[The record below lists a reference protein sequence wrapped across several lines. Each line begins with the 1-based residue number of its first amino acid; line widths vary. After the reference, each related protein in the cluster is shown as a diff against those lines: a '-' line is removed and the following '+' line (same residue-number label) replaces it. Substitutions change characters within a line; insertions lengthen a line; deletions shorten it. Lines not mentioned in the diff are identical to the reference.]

1 MISKVA
7 VAICCVNGSVSM
19 LALNQAPLRLDW
31 KATRSIEPATRGV
44 GEGVVVVGLGEGVEV
59 GVGVKLEVGVGD
71 GGAAVPQ
78 ALNIKAAA
86 AKRIALAI
94 VLVFIPF
101 SFIVCE
107 HCHRMGW
114 LCEGRCISEA
124 HRPVRGYHP
133 RELPKR

>member
-1 MISKVA
+1 
-7 VAICCVNGSVSM
+7 
-19 LALNQAPLRLDW
+19 
-31 KATRSIEPATRGV
+31 
-44 GEGVVVVGLGEGVEV
+44 VGLGEGVEV

-133 RELPKR
+133 RELPKRGSTPEWGCGSGGTGETPSQLSLISGGKRGRAL